1 MSIENCEIVA
11 QGYRMLLELTIG
23 DGYSHGV
30 GPSDIPLDA
39 DKVVESLDLEP
50 LYVGYACCPKCF
62 HCYDIND
69 FPDFCIDQKAKDSPV
84 CGRDLRS
91 GRTLD
96 VKDATKKDKRRANGR
111 YLCQDF
117 KEWMGRLLSRPGIE
131 EQLDRNVF
139 NTGSAKGVY
148 RDIWDGDVLK
158 DFKGP
163 DGSIFVRK
171 KYHDEASYVFGLNMD
186 GFNPFTNKH
195 RGPTVS
201 CGAIYMVCMNLPPTL
216 RYRPENI
223 FLVGIIPGPHHP
235 SLVEINHLLRPLVD
249 DLLHF
254 WHNGVHYTAT
264 YLYPHG
270 RLVRCALVP
279 VICDLPAARQM
290 MAFASHSSHHMC
302 CYCGQD
308 KDDIDELDMSK
319 WKPGVESREEWVA
332 LAEQWRDG
340 TEKEQ
345 AALFEKTGIRYSE
358 LLRLPYWN
366 PVEHV
371 VVDSMHAFFLTEF
384 QHHCRVLWGMN
395 VDLAEGGAHDKRKT
409 AKRPTEL
416 DMAEAWN
423 IMRHGT
429 DENLSKLRNAVVLHL
444 NMDAALPLGGHK
456 GKLID
461 QLRAYVSPLFCFP
474 YVISGSHITKRL
486 QQGWVNAEGVPF
498 IPLPPNKA
506 RKDPVTQE
514 ELNHAHL
521 VLSVASSSQQIV
533 KSSVRAS
540 VLRAYSNSLLADHS
554 DTLDAEKLRNATT
567 KAQLAKELLTWVRG
581 HTSPSFQH

>member
-1 MSIENCEIVA
+1 MSLGNCELLA
-11 QGYRMLLELTIG
+11 EGYRMLLEVGIG
-23 DGYSHGV
+23 DGYPHNV

-39 DKVVESLDLEP
+39 DKVVESLDLKP
-50 LYVGYACCPKCF
+50 RYVGYACCPKCF

-69 FPDFCIDQKAKDSPV
+69 FPDFCTDQRAKDSPV

-91 GRTLD
+91 GRDLY
-96 VKDATKKDKRRANGR
+96 AKDKKGDKRHAKGR

-117 KEWMGRLLSRPGIE
+117 KEWMGRFLCRPGIE

-139 NTGSAKGVY
+139 DTGSAEGVY

-158 DFKGP
+158 HFTGP
-163 DGSIFVRK
+163 DGSIFVRQK
-171 KYHDEASYVFGLNMD
+171 NHGEASYVFGLNMD

-216 RYRPENI
+216 RYRPENML
-223 FLVGIIPGPHHP
+223 LVGIIPGPRHP

-254 WHNGVHYTAT
+254 WYHGVHYTAT
-264 YLYPHG
+264 HLYPQG

-290 MAFASHSSHHMC
+290 MAFASHGSHHFC

-319 WKPGVESREEWVA
+319 WKLGVESREEWVT

-340 TEKEQ
+340 TEKERS
-345 AALFEKTGIRYSE
+345 ALFEKTGIRYSE

-395 VDLAEGGAHDKRKT
+395 VDLVEGGAHDNRKT
-409 AKRPTEL
+409 PKRPSDM

-423 IMRHGT
+423 IMRHGH
-429 DENLSKLRNAVVLHL
+429 DGDLSKLRSAVVLHL
-444 NMDAALPLGGHK
+444 NMDLALPLGGHK
-456 GKLID
+456 GKLMD
-461 QLRAYVSPLFCFP
+461 QLKSFVSLLSCLSCVVFGLN
-474 YVISGSHITKRL
+474 IAKRL
-486 QQGWVNAEGVPF
+486 QQGWVDAEGIPF
-498 IPLPPNKA
+498 RPLPPKKA
-506 RKDPVTQE
+506 RRDPVSQE
-514 ELNHAHL
+514 ELAHAHL
-521 VLSVASSSQQIV
+521 VLSTASSSQQIA

-540 VLRAYSNSLLADHS
+540 VLRAYSTSLLADHS

-567 KAQLAKELLTWVRG
+567 KAQLAKELLTWVRCY
-581 HTSPSFQH
+581 SALLFQHF